1 MINQAIMPKAYKEVY
16 EIVKHLSE
24 EDFNKIPKEIIKTL
38 HSNMDKDYEFYI
50 IFEDLQNQETLN
62 ETKLL
67 LAIIF
72 RDYLATEKQ
81 KEKIMAKERYDE
93 QVYQE
98 EMRKKY
104 NPENFFKKQQ
114 SSLDKNKIQKE
125 TNVIEYKPNIF
136 KKILSFFK
144 RVFHK

>member
-1 MINQAIMPKAYKEVY
+1 MINQKMMPKVYREVF
-16 EIVKHLSE
+16 EIIKHLSE
-24 EDFNKIPKEIIKTL
+24 KDFNKIPKEVIETL
-38 HSNMDKDYEFYI
+38 HVNMDKEYEVNI
-50 IFEDLQNQETLN
+50 NFEDFQNQKTMY
-62 ETKLL
+62 ETKVL
-67 LAIIF
+67 LAILF

-114 SSLDKNKIQKE
+114 SNLDKNNIQKE
-125 TNVIEYKPNIF
+125 MNLIEYKPNIF
-136 KKILSFFK
+136 QKIWSYIK
-144 RVFHK
+144 GIFHK

>member
-1 MINQAIMPKAYKEVY
+1 M
-16 EIVKHLSE
+16 
-24 EDFNKIPKEIIKTL
+24 
-38 HSNMDKDYEFYI
+38 
-50 IFEDLQNQETLN
+50 
-62 ETKLL
+62 
-67 LAIIF
+67 
-72 RDYLATEKQ
+72 ATEKQ

-114 SSLDKNKIQKE
+114 SNLDKNKIQKE

>member
-1 MINQAIMPKAYKEVY
+1 MINQKMMPKVYREVF
-16 EIVKHLSE
+16 EIIKHLSE
-24 EDFNKIPKEIIKTL
+24 KDFNKIPKEVIETL
-38 HSNMDKDYEFYI
+38 HVNMDKEYEVNI
-50 IFEDLQNQETLN
+50 NFEDFQNQKTMY
-62 ETKLL
+62 ETKVL
-67 LAIIF
+67 LAILF

-114 SSLDKNKIQKE
+114 SNLDKNNIQKE
-125 TNVIEYKPNIF
+125 INVIEYKQNIF
-136 KKILSFFK
+136 QKILSFFK

>member
-1 MINQAIMPKAYKEVY
+1 MINQKMMPKVYREVF
-16 EIVKHLSE
+16 EIIKHLSE
-24 EDFNKIPKEIIKTL
+24 KDFNKIPKEVIETL
-38 HSNMDKDYEFYI
+38 HVNMDKEYEVNI
-50 IFEDLQNQETLN
+50 NFEDFQNQKTMY
-62 ETKLL
+62 ETKVL
-67 LAIIF
+67 LAISF

-114 SSLDKNKIQKE
+114 SNLDKNNIQKE
-125 TNVIEYKPNIF
+125 INVIEYKQNIF
-136 KKILSFFK
+136 QKILSFFK